1 MKNLYHFILS
11 IPRLIFMYINR
22 FYNRLCFIFNKQ
34 RTIQEMLKPIVN
46 NKIDINNKLLSE
58 LKQIR
63 KENALIENEIDLLD
77 KNNKNLNNKISILQE
92 LLLKRP

>member
-11 IPRLIFMYINR
+11 IPKLIFIYINR

-46 NKIDINNKLLSE
+46 NKIEINNKLLFE

-63 KENALIENEIDLLD
+63 KENALIENEIGLLD
-77 KNNKNLNNKISILQE
+77 KNNKNLNKKISILQE

>member
-11 IPRLIFMYINR
+11 IPKIIFIYINR

-46 NKIDINNKLLSE
+46 NKIDINNKLFSE

-63 KENALIENEIDLLD
+63 KENALIENKIGLLG
-77 KNNKNLNNKISILQE
+77 KSNKNLNNKISILQE
-92 LLLKRP
+92 LLLRRP

>member
-11 IPRLIFMYINR
+11 IPKLIFIYINR

-46 NKIDINNKLLSE
+46 NKIEINNKLLFE

-63 KENALIENEIDLLD
+63 KENALIENEIGLLD

>member
-11 IPRLIFMYINR
+11 VPKLIFIYINR

-46 NKIDINNKLLSE
+46 NKIEINNKLFNE

-77 KNNKNLNNKISILQE
+77 KSNKNLNSKISILQE
-92 LLLKRP
+92 LLLRRP